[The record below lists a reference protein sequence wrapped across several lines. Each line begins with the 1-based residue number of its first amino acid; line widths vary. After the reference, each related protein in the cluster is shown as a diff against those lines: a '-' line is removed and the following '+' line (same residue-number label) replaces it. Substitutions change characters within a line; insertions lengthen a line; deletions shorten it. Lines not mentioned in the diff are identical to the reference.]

1 MSLEGKLISSVLND
15 KQIHVLMQN
24 NARALLKTHGDIF
37 DYVLF
42 HYDRYQTVPSP
53 EVVLEKFPDFDYYE
67 DTERTKYHL
76 DELRSNYLEEGV
88 KTVLRE
94 AAKEVQRGETNTALD
109 TIIQKSVQLRQM
121 TSTVRDLDVGNAESA
136 VSYYEQMAIANE
148 NGTIGVKT
156 GLEAFDVCLPSGI
169 SPGHFGVILAYP
181 AIGKSW
187 LMAYFAVKAWEN
199 GKTPLIV
206 SLEMTEEEVRNRI
219 YTIIG
224 SGYFSHRKL
233 SSGKIDVEDFKRWHS
248 GKFNGKPPIHI
259 ISNEGLGEVTP
270 AVIQGKINQY
280 RPDIVFLDYLNLMSS
295 NEKADNETVKMKQ
308 LSRQLKILAVSEHV
322 PIVAISSA
330 TPDDVSD
337 MNSAPTLGQ
346 VAWSK
351 QISYDADWLIALGRE
366 VNSDVVQIVF
376 RKNRHGSLGEFYVIV
391 DFDAGI
397 FTYRGIDP

>member
-1 MSLEGKLISSVLND
+1 M
-15 KQIHVLMQN
+15 
-24 NARALLKTHGDIF
+24 
-37 DYVLF
+37 
-42 HYDRYQTVPSP
+42 
-53 EVVLEKFPDFDYYE
+53 
-67 DTERTKYHL
+67 
-76 DELRSNYLEEGV
+76 
-88 KTVLRE
+88 
-94 AAKEVQRGETNTALD
+94 
-109 TIIQKSVQLRQM
+109 
-121 TSTVRDLDVGNAESA
+121 
-136 VSYYEQMAIANE
+136 
-148 NGTIGVKT
+148 
-156 GLEAFDVCLPSGI
+156 
-169 SPGHFGVILAYP
+169 
-181 AIGKSW
+181 
-187 LMAYFAVKAWEN
+187 
-199 GKTPLIV
+199 
-206 SLEMTEEEVRNRI
+206 
-219 YTIIG
+219 
-224 SGYFSHRKL
+224 
-233 SSGKIDVEDFKRWHS
+233 EDFKRWHS